1 MKNENEREE
10 LKKYIYDNFEIEEGT
25 ERACTFSLSAL
36 TLAAELGYGKA
47 HDDISEGIVTLRQI
61 KSSMSD
67 VIDMKSRRI
76 KELEEQNKLLIEA
89 LSFYASPENW
99 IERTSDSWDRSD
111 PRYKGD
117 LELIKNY
124 KHPKTDWKGTVSVG
138 GKRAREA
145 LQKIKDSK

>member
-47 HDDISEGIVTLRQI
+47 YDDMVESASE
-61 KSSMSD
+61 D
-67 VIDMKSRRI
+67 FEEW
-76 KELEEQNKLLIEA
+76 KELEEQNKLVIEA
-89 LSFYASPENW
+89 LNEIGNV
-99 IERTSDSWDRSD
+99 
-111 PRYKGD
+111 
-117 LELIKNY
+117 
-124 KHPKTDWKGTVSVG
+124 VSSRG
-138 GKRAREA
+138 RMIDIAREA